1 MTGIKITPLR
11 DTNAFQPLKVGR
23 NTLSN
28 RIVFAPSTRF
38 RATEDHTPSDLQFEY
53 YDKRSQYPGS
63 LITTEATFVS
73 EQGGGYPQIPG
84 IWNEKHAQ
92 AWKKIVD
99 RVHQNGSFIA
109 CQFWY
114 LGRVAFPD
122 FLKEHGLDLIAPSVV
137 YEHEQAEKTAKAAGN
152 PLREMKDEEIDK
164 LIDEEYPNAA
174 SQALA
179 AGFDYIEIHSAH
191 GYLVDQFLQP
201 VTNRRSGKYG
211 GSIEN
216 RARLV
221 LALVDR
227 LTEIV
232 GAHRLGIR
240 ISPWAK
246 FQGMKADEDSVHPL
260 ATFSYLVHELQKRA
274 NEGRELA
281 YISLVEPRVQ
291 GGSSIEESKQ
301 VGNNTFVRQIWKG
314 NLIRAGAYSSDAP
327 DLNILRR
334 DIKYKKTLIGFSR
347 YYISNPDLVNRL
359 KEGYE
364 LTPYDRPTF
373 YTRNNWGYNTYSNYG
388 EENTSKKEIEINRLA
403 KEISRL

>member
-1 MTGIKITPLR
+1 MTGIKVAPLK
-11 DTNAFQPLKVGR
+11 DTEVFQPIKLGQ
-23 NTLSN
+23 NSLSN
-28 RIVFAPSTRF
+28 RIIFAPSTRF
-38 RATEDHTPSDLQFEY
+38 RALEDHTPSDLQYEY
-53 YDKRSQYPGS
+53 YDKRSKYPGS

-73 EQGGGYPQIPG
+73 EQGGGYPRIPG

-92 AWKKIVD
+92 AWKKITD

-114 LGRVAFPD
+114 LGRVAFPGY
-122 FLKEHGLDLIAPSVV
+122 LKEHGLDLIAPSAV
-137 YEHEQAEKTAKAAGN
+137 YENEQTEKAAKEAGN
-152 PLREMKDEEIDK
+152 PLRELKDEEIDR

-174 SQALA
+174 RQALA

-191 GYLVDQFLQP
+191 GYLLDQFLQP

-216 RARLV
+216 RARPV

-232 GAHRLGIR
+232 GSHRLGIR

-246 FQGMKADEDSVHPL
+246 FQGMKAEEDSVHPL

-274 NEGRELA
+274 NAGKELA

-291 GGSSIEESKQ
+291 GNLSVEESKQ
-301 VGNNTFVRQIWKG
+301 VGNNSFVRQIWKG
-314 NLIRAGAYSSDAP
+314 NLIRSGAYANDAP
-327 DLNILRR
+327 DLKLLRR
-334 DIKYKKTLIGFSR
+334 DIEDKKTLIGFSR

-373 YTRNNWGYNTYSNYG
+373 YSYSNWGYNTYSHYG
-388 EENTSKKEIEINRLA
+388 EENNFKKDIEVERLA
-403 KEISRL
+403 KEIGTL